1 MAIAWCLTRPVMM
14 SVIIG
19 ATSMEQL
26 KNNIGAADLH
36 LSDDVLADIAAIH
49 RIHPIPM

>member
-1 MAIAWCLTRPVMM
+1 MA

-26 KNNIGAADLH
+26 KINIGAARVT
-36 LSDDVLADIAAIH
+36 LSDDVLAEIEAIH
-49 RIHPIPM
+49 RRFPIPM